1 MTPLSRQFLHAA
13 IALSSP
19 TTASTNRRNRAAL
32 SIISIPKLA
41 IALLL
46 PVSVLTTTASQ
57 AYGNESKPSQNVS
70 QNAIPD
76 VIAIL
81 DASPTS
87 QGTETVVDKISTS
100 EPSGAEIVE
109 VIDTVNAVNT
119 VGGWSEES
127 PIAEKTNEG
136 QLWTVNP
143 NGNATF
149 KTITQALAIA
159 QSGDTIQLAKGT
171 YSKATGEQFP
181 LVIPE
186 GVTVIG
192 DEISEGKE
200 VKIIGG
206 GHFLSRTFARQNVSM
221 VVNKD
226 NIKISGLSVSNPNI
240 RGTGLW
246 IESGNPTVKFSRF
259 HESHRDGIFV
269 TGSATPTI
277 HNSLFHKNGGNGIS
291 IARNASGEIRDNWFQ
306 ATGFGLAIGD
316 GATPMIIGNQI
327 LNNNDGIIVSGSARP
342 ILRSNVISKNIRSGM
357 VAIANAAPDLGT
369 TADPGQNQ
377 WIDNGK
383 YHFQNATQTAVSAI
397 GNQFN
402 GGLNFGTLITQ

>member
-1 MTPLSRQFLHAA
+1 MTPLSRPFLHAA

-19 TTASTNRRNRAAL
+19 KSTSVSHQRNRAML
-32 SIISIPKLA
+32 SVQKLA

-57 AYGNESKPSQNVS
+57 AYACESHTSGT
-70 QNAIPD
+70 APD
-76 VIAIL
+76 VIAIA
-81 DASPTS
+81 DKTPTS
-87 QGTETVVDKISTS
+87 QGPETTVDKIPNPEVGGS
-100 EPSGAEIVE
+100 EVVE
-109 VIDTVNAVNT
+109 VIDTAGVQ
-119 VGGWSEES
+119 EEGTQT
-127 PIAEKTNEG
+127 AEKTNEG
-136 QLWTVNP
+136 RLWTVNP
-143 NGNATF
+143 SGDATF

-171 YSKATGEQFP
+171 YSQATGEQFP

-192 DEISEGKE
+192 DETSEGKE
-200 VKIIGG
+200 VEIIGG
-206 GHFLSRTFARQNVSM
+206 GHFLSRTFARQNVAM

-226 NIKISGLSVSNPNI
+226 NIKISGLSVSNPNT

-246 IESGNPTVKFSRF
+246 IESGSPTIKLSRF

-269 TGSATPTI
+269 TGNATPTI

-316 GATPMIIGNQI
+316 GATPVLIGNQI
-327 LNNNDGIIVSGSARP
+327 TNNNDGIIVSGSARP
-342 ILRSNVISKNIRSGM
+342 ILRSNVISQNIRSGM

-369 TADPGQNQ
+369 TTDPGQNQ
-377 WIDNGK
+377 WVDNGK
-383 YHFQNATQTAVSAI
+383 YHFQNATRTAVSAI